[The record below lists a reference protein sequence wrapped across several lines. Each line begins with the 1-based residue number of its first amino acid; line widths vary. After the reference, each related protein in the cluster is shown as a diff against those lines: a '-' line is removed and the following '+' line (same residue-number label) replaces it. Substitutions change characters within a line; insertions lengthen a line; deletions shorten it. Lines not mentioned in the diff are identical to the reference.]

1 MVVEFGDEPALKP
14 LSLTEVKTS
23 VDLNVDEI
31 EFIRYGCKVG
41 VGRWI
46 WRASIH
52 IRRQQRER
60 GLSAK
65 SFKIVGGGE
74 KVRIGAQTSPKCE
87 RQF

>member
-1 MVVEFGDEPALKP
+1 VVVEFGDEPAQKP

-60 GLSAK
+60 ERFVGLQAGISY
-65 SFKIVGGGE
+65 FLNVLL
-74 KVRIGAQTSPKCE
+74 
-87 RQF
+87 F